1 VISIFELKRGK
12 KKDKRKWG
20 LGSLSKKF
28 LASGHHSPPSAPIGF
43 FSSNTEIT
51 LSHDY
56 DFKFDFKETLCCQ
69 LENII
74 REFLS
79 REIDSTFQQQKEEAL
94 KVKLLI

>member
-1 VISIFELKRGK
+1 MELKRGK

-28 LASGHHSPPSAPIGF
+28 LASGHHPPPFAPIGF

-56 DFKFDFKETLCCQ
+56 DFKIDLKPKPMIIL

-74 REFLS
+74 REIPEKYS
-79 REIDSTFQQQKEEAL
+79 KFQKKNEES
-94 KVKLLI
+94 